1 MRRSTIR
8 TLPLAVARSI
18 CFDVRTPQFMEFTQ
32 QATPDGII
40 ISLRGSF
47 TFKDHHSFRA
57 VLDALG
63 ASRGSTRLLDLSKVE
78 FLDSAALGMLMI
90 AEDETSR
97 THGKLILRNPSN
109 QIARL
114 FELSAMD
121 TLFQIER
128 TSDISE

>member
-1 MRRSTIR
+1 
-8 TLPLAVARSI
+8 
-18 CFDVRTPQFMEFTQ
+18 MEFTQ
-32 QATPDGII
+32 ESVPDGII

-47 TFKDHHSFRA
+47 TFKDHQGFRA
-57 VLDALG
+57 VLDALEG
-63 ASRGSTRLLDLSKVE
+63 ARGSMRLLDLSKVE

-97 THGKLILRNPSN
+97 AHCRLVLRNPSN

-121 TLFQIER
+121 TLFKIER
-128 TSDISE
+128 SSDTSD